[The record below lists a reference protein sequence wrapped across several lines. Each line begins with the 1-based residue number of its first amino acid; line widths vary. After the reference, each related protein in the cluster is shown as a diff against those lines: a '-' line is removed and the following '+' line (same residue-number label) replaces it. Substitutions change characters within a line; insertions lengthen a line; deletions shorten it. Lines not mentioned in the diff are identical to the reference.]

1 MDFGEKL
8 YIIKNWFKSTDKH
21 FVSNIS
27 PSGSNMCTQL
37 QLHTCHKIPD
47 AAINEGI
54 SNVIRESAS
63 FELIPVRLDMY
74 NLAILSAR
82 PDLDELLEV
91 IQLAWSIVA
100 STYSK

>member
-1 MDFGEKL
+1 ML
-8 YIIKNWFKSTDKH
+8 IKIVNTRGTAHGLTSTA
-21 FVSNIS
+21 SNKTI
-27 PSGSNMCTQL
+27 
-37 QLHTCHKIPD
+37 CHKIPD

-91 IQLAWSIVA
+91 IQLA
-100 STYSK
+100 